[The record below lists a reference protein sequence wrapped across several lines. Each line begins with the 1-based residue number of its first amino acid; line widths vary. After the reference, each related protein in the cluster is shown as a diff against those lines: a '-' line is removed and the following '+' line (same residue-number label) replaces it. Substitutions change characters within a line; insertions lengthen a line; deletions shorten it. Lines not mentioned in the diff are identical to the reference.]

1 MLLATVV
8 SLLPIRCNLNPH
20 LGARNQLRRE
30 RPLERDCLGP
40 GGWMK
45 WGLRTAHPLS
55 RLTEVP
61 TCTEG
66 IGTGNSM
73 YTSLP
78 QGGSPFPGSVQDPG
92 LHVWRVEKLKPV
104 PVARENQGIFFS
116 GDSYL
121 VLHNGPEELSHLHLW
136 IGKEAGG
143 RVGGVAQA
151 GGGVSGAGASP
162 PGQQSSRDEQ
172 GACAV
177 LAVHLNTLLG
187 ERPVQHREV
196 QGNESDLFMSYF
208 PRGLKY
214 QEGGVES
221 AFHKTS
227 PGATAA
233 PIKKLYQVKGKKN
246 IRATERALSWD
257 SFNTGDCFILD
268 LGPNIFTWCGGKSNI
283 LERNKARDL
292 ALAIRDSERQ
302 GKAQVEIVTDGEEPA
317 EMIQVLGPKPALK
330 EGNPEE
336 DLTADRTNAQAAAL
350 YKVSDATGQM
360 NLTKVA
366 DSSPFALELLL
377 SDDCFV
383 LDNGLCGK
391 IYIWKGRKAN
401 EKERQAALQ
410 VAEDFISR
418 MRYAPNTQVEIL
430 PQGRESPIF
439 KQFFKDWK

>member
-1 MLLATVV
+1 
-8 SLLPIRCNLNPH
+8 
-20 LGARNQLRRE
+20 
-30 RPLERDCLGP
+30 
-40 GGWMK
+40 
-45 WGLRTAHPLS
+45 
-55 RLTEVP
+55 
-61 TCTEG
+61 
-66 IGTGNSM
+66 M
-73 YTSLP
+73 YSAIP
-78 QGGSPFPGSVQDPG
+78 QSGSPFPASVQDPG
-92 LHVWRVEKLKPV
+92 LHVWRVEKLKLV
-104 PVARENQGIFFS
+104 SVAPENQGIFFS

-121 VLHNGPEELSHLHLW
+121 VLHNGPEELSNLHLW
-136 IGKEAGG
+136 I
-143 RVGGVAQA
+143 
-151 GGGVSGAGASP
+151 
-162 PGQQSSRDEQ
+162 GQQSSRDEQ

-227 PGATAA
+227 PGATPAA
-233 PIKKLYQVKGKKN
+233 IKKLYQVKGKKN

-268 LGPNIFTWCGGKSNI
+268 LGQNIFVWCGAKSNI

-317 EMIQVLGPKPALK
+317 DMIQVLGPKPALK
-330 EGNPEE
+330 EGDPEE

-360 NLTKVA
+360 SLTKVA
-366 DSSPFALELLL
+366 DSSPFALEMLIP
-377 SDDCFV
+377 DDCFV
-383 LDNGLCGK
+383 LDNGLCSK

-410 VAEDFISR
+410 VAEDFIAR

>member
-1 MLLATVV
+1 MEERVNDHCMFQRRDIETE
-8 SLLPIRCNLNPH
+8 SLGFQVQGLTGVLKLH
-20 LGARNQLRRE
+20 WRR
-30 RPLERDCLGP
+30 
-40 GGWMK
+40 
-45 WGLRTAHPLS
+45 S
-55 RLTEVP
+55 
-61 TCTEG
+61 
-66 IGTGNSM
+66 GNSM
-73 YTSLP
+73 YTPLP
-78 QGGSPFPGSVQDPG
+78 QSGSPFPGLVRSPG
-92 LHVWRVEKLKPV
+92 LHIWRVEKLKPV

-121 VLHNGPEELSHLHLW
+121 VLYNGLEEFSHLHMW
-136 IGKEAGG
+136 I
-143 RVGGVAQA
+143 
-151 GGGVSGAGASP
+151 
-162 PGQQSSRDEQ
+162 GQQSSRDEQ
-172 GACAV
+172 GACAM
-177 LAVHLNTLLG
+177 LAVQLNTLLG
-187 ERPVQHREV
+187 DRPVQHREV

-208 PRGLKY
+208 PHGVKY

-227 PGATAA
+227 PGTTPA

-246 IRATERALSWD
+246 IRATEQALSWD

-268 LGPNIFTWCGGKSNI
+268 LGQNIFTWCGAKSNI

-302 GKAQVEIVTDGEEPA
+302 GKARVEIVTDGDEPA

-336 DLTADRTNAQAAAL
+336 DLTADQVNARTAAL
-350 YKVSDATGQM
+350 YKVSNATGQM

-366 DSSPFALELLL
+366 DSSPFALELLV

-391 IYIWKGRKAN
+391 IYIWKGQKAN

-410 VAEDFISR
+410 VAEDFISH
-418 MRYAPNTQVEIL
+418 MRYPPNTQVEIL
-430 PQGRESPIF
+430 SQGHESPIF
-439 KQFFKDWK
+439 KQFFKSWQ

>member
-1 MLLATVV
+1 MY
-8 SLLPIRCNLNPH
+8 SPI
-20 LGARNQLRRE
+20 
-30 RPLERDCLGP
+30 
-40 GGWMK
+40 
-45 WGLRTAHPLS
+45 
-55 RLTEVP
+55 
-61 TCTEG
+61 
-66 IGTGNSM
+66 
-73 YTSLP
+73 P
-78 QGGSPFPGSVQDPG
+78 QSSSPFPPTVKLPG
-92 LHVWRVEKLKPV
+92 LHIWRVEKLKPV
-104 PVARENQGIFFS
+104 PVAPENYGIFFS

-136 IGKEAGG
+136 I
-143 RVGGVAQA
+143 
-151 GGGVSGAGASP
+151 
-162 PGQQSSRDEQ
+162 GQQSSRDEQ

-187 ERPVQHREV
+187 ERPVQHRES

-227 PGATAA
+227 PGTAPA
-233 PIKKLYQVKGKKN
+233 AVKKLYQVKGKKN
-246 IRATERALSWD
+246 IRATERVLSWD

-268 LGPNIFTWCGGKSNI
+268 LGQNIFAWCGAKSNI

-302 GKAQVEIVTDGEEPA
+302 GKAHVEIITDGEEPA
-317 EMIQVLGPKPALK
+317 DMIQ
-330 EGNPEE
+330 
-336 DLTADRTNAQAAAL
+336 
-350 YKVSDATGQM
+350 VSDATGQM
-360 NLTKVA
+360 NLTKLA
-366 DSSPFALELLL
+366 DSSPFALELLIP
-377 SDDCFV
+377 DDCFV

-410 VAEDFISR
+410 VAEDFITR

-430 PQGRESPIF
+430 PQGRESAIF

>member
-1 MLLATVV
+1 MYA
-8 SLLPIRCNLNPH
+8 PI
-20 LGARNQLRRE
+20 
-30 RPLERDCLGP
+30 
-40 GGWMK
+40 
-45 WGLRTAHPLS
+45 
-55 RLTEVP
+55 
-61 TCTEG
+61 
-66 IGTGNSM
+66 
-73 YTSLP
+73 P
-78 QGGSPFPGSVQDPG
+78 QSSSPFPASVKDPG

-104 PVARENQGIFFS
+104 PVAYENHGIFFS

-136 IGKEAGG
+136 I
-143 RVGGVAQA
+143 
-151 GGGVSGAGASP
+151 
-162 PGQQSSRDEQ
+162 GQQSSRDEQ

-221 AFHKTS
+221 AFHKIS
-227 PGATAA
+227 PEATPAA
-233 PIKKLYQVKGKKN
+233 IKKLYQVKGKKN

-268 LGPNIFTWCGGKSNI
+268 LGQNIFVWCGGKSNI
-283 LERNKARDL
+283 LERNKA
-292 ALAIRDSERQ
+292 
-302 GKAQVEIVTDGEEPA
+302 QVEIITDGEEPA
-317 EMIQVLGPKPALK
+317 EMIQVLGAKPALK

-336 DLTADRTNAQAAAL
+336 DLTADQTNAQAAAL

-360 NLTKVA
+360 HLTKVA
-366 DSSPFALELLL
+366 DSSPFALDLLIP
-377 SDDCFV
+377 DDCFV

-439 KQFFKDWK
+439 KQFFKNWK

>member
-1 MLLATVV
+1 
-8 SLLPIRCNLNPH
+8 
-20 LGARNQLRRE
+20 
-30 RPLERDCLGP
+30 
-40 GGWMK
+40 
-45 WGLRTAHPLS
+45 
-55 RLTEVP
+55 
-61 TCTEG
+61 
-66 IGTGNSM
+66 M
-73 YTSLP
+73 YTAIP
-78 QGGSPFPGSVQDPG
+78 QSGSPFPGSVQDPG

-104 PVARENQGIFFS
+104 PVARENQGVFFS

-121 VLHNGPEELSHLHLW
+121 VLHNGPEEVSHLHLW
-136 IGKEAGG
+136 I
-143 RVGGVAQA
+143 
-151 GGGVSGAGASP
+151 
-162 PGQQSSRDEQ
+162 GQQSSRDEQ

-227 PGATAA
+227 TGAPAA
-233 PIKKLYQVKGKKN
+233 IKKLYQVKGKKN
-246 IRATERALSWD
+246 IRATERALNWD

-268 LGPNIFTWCGGKSNI
+268 LGQNIFAWCGGKSNI

-317 EMIQVLGPKPALK
+317 EMIQV
-330 EGNPEE
+330 
-336 DLTADRTNAQAAAL
+336 
-350 YKVSDATGQM
+350 SDATGQM

-366 DSSPFALELLL
+366 DSSPFALELLI

-410 VAEDFISR
+410 VAEGFISR
-418 MRYAPNTQVEIL
+418 MQYALNTQVEIL

>member
-1 MLLATVV
+1 
-8 SLLPIRCNLNPH
+8 
-20 LGARNQLRRE
+20 
-30 RPLERDCLGP
+30 
-40 GGWMK
+40 
-45 WGLRTAHPLS
+45 
-55 RLTEVP
+55 
-61 TCTEG
+61 
-66 IGTGNSM
+66 M
-73 YTSLP
+73 YTRLP
-78 QGGSPFPGSVQDPG
+78 QSGSPFPASVQDPG

-104 PVARENQGIFFS
+104 PVARENQGVFFS

-136 IGKEAGG
+136 IG
-143 RVGGVAQA
+143 
-151 GGGVSGAGASP
+151 
-162 PGQQSSRDEQ
+162 
-172 GACAV
+172 
-177 LAVHLNTLLG
+177 
-187 ERPVQHREV
+187 
-196 QGNESDLFMSYF
+196 
-208 PRGLKY
+208 
-214 QEGGVES
+214 
-221 AFHKTS
+221 
-227 PGATAA
+227 AA
-233 PIKKLYQVKGKKN
+233 PAAIKKLYQVKGKKN

-268 LGPNIFTWCGGKSNI
+268 LGQNIFAWCGGKSNI

-330 EGNPEE
+330 EGNTEE

-360 NLTKVA
+360 NLTRVA